1 MTKQD
6 FDLPDAATLAYQMS
20 EAVAD
25 SETIADPTA
34 YLVDFVTEL
43 FELEPGV
50 RQHFSDALLT
60 ELKEE
65 IRRDQGT
72 LSGFPVACIETVERR
87 WEEQS

>member
-1 MTKQD
+1 MERVD
-6 FDLPDAATLAYQMS
+6 PEMMAYTFS
-20 EAVAD
+20 EHVAD
-25 SETIADPTA
+25 QEADPTA

-50 RQHFSDALLT
+50 RQHFSDALLG